1 MCGTFPCR
9 ILPSSFRAGLSLLE
23 VASDRSGTGLVLSRF
38 VLRSFAVPIVRHLGD
53 LEEADGDIPGMG
65 GQELTDVALKELGD
79 AFGTLVRGDD
89 IK

>member
-1 MCGTFPCR
+1 VRYRTARAAAERGLDV
-9 ILPSSFRAGLSLLE
+9 ILATDAVG
-23 VASDRSGTGLVLSRF
+23 DR
-38 VLRSFAVPIVRHLGD
+38 
-53 LEEADGDIPGMG
+53 DIPGMG